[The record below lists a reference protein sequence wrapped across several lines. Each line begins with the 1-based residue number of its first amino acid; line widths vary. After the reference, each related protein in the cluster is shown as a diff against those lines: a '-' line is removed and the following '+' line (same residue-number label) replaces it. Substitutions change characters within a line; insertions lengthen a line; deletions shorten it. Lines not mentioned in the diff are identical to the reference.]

1 MGSSLLIPAVGVAI
15 GSLLHVCHSF
25 CIKLQRFLPCFRADV
40 VAYVL
45 PVPIFKTVCRPP
57 FLEQRLRGVSLSY
70 GSDLRIAIGPI
81 LATLL
86 GLCPLVA
93 IFALLYLM
101 VGFNYFFV
109 SVVRFWIAL

>member
-15 GSLLHVCHSF
+15 GSLLHVFHSI
-25 CIKLQRFLPCFRADV
+25 CMKLQRFLPCFRADV

-45 PVPIFKTVCRPP
+45 PVPIFKTVCRSP
-57 FLEQRLRGVSLSY
+57 FLEQRLRGASLSH
-70 GSDLRIAIGPI
+70 GSDLHIAIGLI

-93 IFALLYLM
+93 NFVLLY
-101 VGFNYFFV
+101 
-109 SVVRFWIAL
+109 